1 MNLPNIISL
10 GRLLITPIIIWL
22 MLTGAFGGAFW
33 LFLIAALSDALDG
46 TIAKRFDMV
55 TLLGSYL
62 DPIADKVMLVS
73 VFLVLGSHGH
83 LPLWVVLLVVSRDAL
98 IVGGAL
104 LLWMLE
110 RPPHMKPLMVSKVN
124 TVCQIVLA
132 ASVLGLIGPDWSVD
146 FTVTLAAI
154 VDILIFVV
162 AASTLASGASYLV
175 GWARNVNHGDA
186 GDDK

>member
-10 GRLLITPIIIWL
+10 GRLLISPIIVWL
-22 MLTGAFGGAFW
+22 MLTGAFEGAFW

-73 VFLVLGSHGH
+73 AFLVLGSLGH
-83 LPLWVVLLVVSRDAL
+83 LPLWIVLLVVSRDAL

-110 RPPHMKPLMVSKVN
+110 RPLHMKPLMVSKVN
-124 TVCQIVLA
+124 TTCQIFLA
-132 ASVLGLIGPDWSVD
+132 ATVIGLIGLDWSVD
-146 FTVTLAAI
+146 FSVTLGVI
-154 VDILIFVV
+154 VDILMIVV

-175 GWARNVNHGDA
+175 GWARNVNRAEA
-186 GDDK
+186 GDDQ